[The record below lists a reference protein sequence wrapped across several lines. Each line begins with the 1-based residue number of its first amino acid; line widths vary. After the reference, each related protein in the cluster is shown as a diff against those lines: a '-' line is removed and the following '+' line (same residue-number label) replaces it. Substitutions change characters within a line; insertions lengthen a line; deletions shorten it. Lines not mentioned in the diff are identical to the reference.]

1 MDVVYL
7 GVSGVLHPSATTY
20 TDAFRRS
27 PWDDGH
33 SEYEGV
39 HVLESALRRWPSAH
53 VVLTSTQ
60 PWKHG
65 LDAVL
70 SRLGPAVGRRVV
82 GFTFEDLTTKAE
94 RVFTT
99 RSGTTRRYIR
109 SGEDYWRMN
118 KSDIVAAHVEW
129 LRPERWIAIDDES
142 ILWSE
147 DVYRDRLVLTDGCEG
162 LLSPTAQD
170 RLYTVLE
177 MNFGPPAGVA

>member
-39 HVLESALRRWPSAH
+39 HVLESALLRWPSAL

-65 LDAVL
+65 LDAVR

-99 RSGTTRRYIR
+99 RSGTTRRLTR
-109 SGEDYWRMN
+109 SSEDYWRMN

-129 LRPERWIAIDDES
+129 LRPKRWVAIDDES
-142 ILWSE
+142 ILWPAE
-147 DVYRDRLVLTDGCEG
+147 VRRDRLVLTDGCEG
-162 LLSPTAQD
+162 LLSAATQD
-170 RLYTVLE
+170 RLHTVLE
-177 MNFGPPAGVA
+177 MNFGPPAGA

>member
-1 MDVVYL
+1 MDVIYL

-20 TDAFRRS
+20 TDAFRSS

-33 SEYEGV
+33 TEYEGV
-39 HVLESALRRWPSAH
+39 AVLERALQYWPNAH

-70 SRLGPAVGRRVV
+70 ARLGPAIGRRVV
-82 GFTFEDLTTKAE
+82 GFTYEDLTTKAE

-99 RSGTTRRYIR
+99 RSGTTRRLTR
-109 SGEDYWRMN
+109 SNEDYWRMN

-129 LRPERWIAIDDES
+129 LRPEHWIAIDDES
-142 ILWSE
+142 ILWPAE
-147 DVYRDRLVLTDGCEG
+147 VRRNRLVLTDGCEG
-162 LLSPTAQD
+162 LLSLAAQD

-177 MNFGPPAGVA
+177 MNFGPRAG